1 MNLTFRYAHG
11 IFYKWGY
18 PKWIVFYGKSKKS
31 GWFEGCF
38 HDNWK
43 PQYLYTQPVRFTRM
57 VIRWRASWRRGRGGL
72 FTDVFIDGRRHHF
85 RFRFNNFTRNKSD
98 IKNQSPLGSPLWFG
112 STPHF
117 TQEPGC
123 ISGFYNPWWQESHK
137 VGLTGVYG
145 GIWWICISAVYG
157 WKQATWKNAEFLV
170 VDHHPFYGL

>member
-1 MNLTFRYAHG
+1 MDGVLRKIQKEWMIWRVLPWQAGNLNICTPSQFDSRGWWSAGERVGAAEEEVSSQMFLSTVGG
-11 IFYKWGY
+11 IN
-18 PKWIVFYGKSKKS
+18 V
-31 GWFEGCF
+31 
-38 HDNWK
+38 
-43 PQYLYTQPVRFTRM
+43 
-57 VIRWRASWRRGRGGL
+57 
-72 FTDVFIDGRRHHF
+72 